1 MKNNKSIPFF
11 ITLISVTAAG
21 PVAMQLYIPSVP
33 VITKDFQVSLGIA
46 QFAFSIS
53 LVTMAISM
61 LFYGPLSDKYGRKFI
76 LICGIL
82 IFIIGSFIAL
92 YSNNI
97 ISLILGRIIQSI
109 GGAGGLVISRAIVRD
124 IYGPKEAARV
134 LGTLI
139 TIFIAAPMLAVIV
152 GGFLSDYYGWRSIF
166 ILTIFIGI
174 IILLLIIFCLPEMKK
189 KENEITDI
197 KSTFLAYMKLLK
209 SPIFLGF
216 AMQGAFAPGAFMSFM
231 AVGPY
236 LMIINLER
244 PASEF
249 GIYFGIVTLIFMF
262 ANYIGGKYSRQIGIE
277 KMVLIGAIISVIAG
291 ISGLTLYLYLGLSV
305 LLMFTIQTLSSIG
318 NGIAMPSSQIGAMNV
333 KPSISGTASGAAA
346 FFQTI
351 MGAIFAQTVSSID
364 YNMALIL
371 FIATLIAAIGAIL
384 FGSIPMIK
392 KLNKYGELN

>member
-1 MKNNKSIPFF
+1 MKNKKSIPFF
-11 ITLISVTAAG
+11 ITLIAVTAAG

-33 VITKDFQVSLGIA
+33 SITKEFQVSLGVA

-53 LVTMAISM
+53 LITMAISM

-76 LICGIL
+76 LICGIS
-82 IFIIGSFIAL
+82 IFIFGSFIAVL
-92 YSNNI
+92 SDNI
-97 ISLILGRIIQSI
+97 FYLILGRIIQSI

-124 IYGPKEAARV
+124 LYGPKDAARV

-139 TIFIAAPMLAVIV
+139 TIFIAAPMIAVII

-166 ILTIFIGI
+166 ILTIFIG
-174 IILLLIIFCLPEMKK
+174 LIIFILIIFYLPEMKK
-189 KENEITDI
+189 NDNEINDI
-197 KSTFLAYMKLLK
+197 KSTFLAYIKLLK
-209 SPIFLGF
+209 SPVFLGF

-236 LMIINLER
+236 LMIVTLER

-262 ANYIGGKYSRQIGIE
+262 ANYFGGKFSKPIGIE

-291 ISGLTLYLYLGLSV
+291 ISGIFFYLYLGLSV
-305 LLMFTIQTLSSIG
+305 LLMFTIQTISSIG

-351 MGAIFAQTVSSID
+351 VGAIFAQTVATINYD
-364 YNMALIL
+364 IAFVL
-371 FIATLIAAIGAIL
+371 FIATFIAAIGAL
-384 FGSIPMIK
+384 FFGSIPIIK
-392 KLNKYGELN
+392 KNK

>member
-1 MKNNKSIPFF
+1 MNYKKSIPFF

-33 VITKDFQVSLGIA
+33 SIKENFDVSLGVV
-46 QFAFSIS
+46 QYAFSIS

-76 LICGIL
+76 LISGIT
-82 IFIIGSFIAL
+82 IFIIGSLIAVF
-92 YSNNI
+92 STNVI
-97 ISLILGRIIQSI
+97 ILIIGRVLQSI

-124 IYGPKEAARV
+124 IYGPNEAARV

-139 TIFIAAPMLAVIV
+139 TIFIAAPMIAVIL
-152 GGFLSDYYGWRSIF
+152 GGFLSDYFGWRSIF
-166 ILTIFIGI
+166 IVTVFIGV
-174 IILLLIIFCLPEMKK
+174 IILLLIIFFLPEIKNNN
-189 KENEITDI
+189 NEINNI
-197 KSTFLAYMKLLK
+197 KNTFLAYLKLLK

-231 AVGPY
+231 ALGPY
-236 LMIINLER
+236 LMIIELKR

-262 ANYIGGKYSRQIGIE
+262 ANYIGGKYSKKFGIE
-277 KMVLIGAIISVIAG
+277 KMVFIGAIISVIAG

-305 LLMFTIQTLSSIG
+305 LLMFTIQSISSIG

-351 MGAIFAQTVSSID
+351 IGAIFAQTVSSINYD
-364 YNMALIL
+364 MALVL
-371 FIATLIAAIGAIL
+371 FLATLIAAIGAIL

-392 KLNKYGELN
+392 AKN